1 MKRAFFPEDLPFSGV
16 YVLTRMPGKSY
27 RRRFRSGLLCS
38 YGAFRAL
45 LTALFADST
54 QICSLLGRA
63 AFYSADSAHDQTRG
77 VPSSVS
83 ASLGV
88 ASGDGRRVTG
98 LRLQVCVTGLCHRSV
113 SQVNSYRSTVTGLQ
127 LQVCV
132 SGLQLQVYVT
142 GQQLQAYSYRS
153 VSQVYSYRSV
163 LPVYTAGLFCKSVP
177 QVCATGLHG
186 RSVLQRVY
194 VTGLCHRPDLCY
206 RSVLLV
212 CVTDLCYGSV
222 LQVCVTGLCYRSV
235 LQLYAAGVCVTD
247 LCYRSMPQ
255 VCVTGLYYLSVL
267 QVYAAGLCYRSLSQV
282 CHSSILPVC
291 ATGLCY
297 GSTLQVCVTCP
308 CHRSILPVC
317 ATGLYCRSRL

>member
-1 MKRAFFPEDLPFSGV
+1 MSPSVWKWRVYVQLGEDRRERAFFPEDLPFSGV
-16 YVLTRMPGKSY
+16 YVLTRMPSKSY

-63 AFYSADSAHDQTRG
+63 AFYSADSAHDQTRC
-77 VPSSVS
+77 VPTSVS

-98 LRLQVCVTGLCHRSV
+98 LQLQVRVAGLCH
-113 SQVNSYRSTVTGLQ
+113 
-127 LQVCV
+127 
-132 SGLQLQVYVT
+132 
-142 GQQLQAYSYRS
+142 RS

-163 LPVYTAGLFCKSVP
+163 SQVNSYRSVSQVYRYRSTLQVYIAGLYTGLFCRSVP
-177 QVCATGLHG
+177 QVCATGLLG
-186 RSVLQRVY
+186 RSVLQRVC

-206 RSVLLV
+206 RSVLLI
-212 CVTDLCYGSV
+212 CVTDLCQRSV
-222 LQVCVTGLCYRSV
+222 LQV
-235 LQLYAAGVCVTD
+235 YAAGLCVTD

-255 VCVTGLYYLSVL
+255 I
-267 QVYAAGLCYRSLSQV
+267 YATGLCYRSVLLVCATGLCCRSVLQV
-282 CHSSILPVC
+282 FVTGLCHSSVLPVC

-297 GSTLQVCVTCP
+297 RSVLQVCVYAAGLCQL
-308 CHRSILPVC
+308 HVC
-317 ATGLYCRSRL
+317 ATSLYYRSVLQVYAAV